1 MVLSHARN
9 LSRQLRVSE
18 EKCLMSFAR
27 FQHRKSLW
35 GAQAAFWSRQLA
47 ETGQSVRSL
56 EIAMQMCCRQGC
68 RQLQAG
74 SLRCQIK
81 RAVLTHNCS
90 SQRLKSSL
98 IGSVQTKPRSSQ
110 LTVISRKQ
118 GLKPRPIRWSNAC

>member
-35 GAQAAFWSRQLA
+35 GARAAFWSRQLA

-74 SLRCQIK
+74 SLRCPDQAC
-81 RAVLTHNCS
+81 RADTQPLIATAKIEPNWLS
-90 SQRLKSSL
+90 SDKAAQFAINGSL
-98 IGSVQTKPRSSQ
+98 S
-110 LTVISRKQ
+110 
-118 GLKPRPIRWSNAC
+118 